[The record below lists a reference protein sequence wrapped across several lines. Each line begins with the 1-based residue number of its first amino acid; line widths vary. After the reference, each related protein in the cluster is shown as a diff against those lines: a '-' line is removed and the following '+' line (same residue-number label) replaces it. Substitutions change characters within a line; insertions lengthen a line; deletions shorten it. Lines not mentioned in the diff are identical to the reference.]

1 MVGEAKHNNNK
12 NSVKIG
18 AYSWAFVETN
28 KQIKIQ
34 TTYIL
39 LGKNALNNVNRFTRI
54 ARSKIG
60 GFKEVKME
68 LPKVYLYDNIFIY
81 FCS

>member
-1 MVGEAKHNNNK
+1 MVGKAKHNNNR

-39 LGKNALNNVNRFTRI
+39 LGKTALHIVNRFTRI

-60 GFKEVKME
+60 VFKEVKME
-68 LPKVYLYDNIFIY
+68 LPKFHLSEN
-81 FCS
+81 